1 MSLRDLTIKEI
12 NSKLR
17 QKELTATDLVKLSF
31 KRIAEVESD
40 VQAFITLDE
49 QNALAAAAALDER
62 IAAGAD
68 LGLLAALPVGVK
80 DNIST
85 KGVLTTCGSKM
96 LVNYIPVYNATVYDR
111 VVDEGSIMVGKTNM
125 DEFAMG
131 SSTEYSAFQPSYN
144 PWDLNRVPGGSSGGS
159 AAAVASGE
167 VYYALGSDTG
177 GSIRQPA
184 AYTGIVG
191 FKPSYGLVSRYGLV
205 ANASSLDHV
214 GPLTKNVG
222 DAAYVLQAIA
232 GKDPMDS
239 MMSDVEVPD
248 YAAALTGDIK
258 GMRIGV
264 AKEYF
269 IEGIDPA
276 VKEAVMESVKVFED
290 LGATVDEVSLPHSE
304 YAIAA
309 NYIILAAEAGSNLG
323 RFDGVRYGLRAEKP
337 ESLQDMYLRTR
348 SEALGPEVKRRIIFG
363 NYVLGTGHYEDY
375 FLQAQRVRTLVKND
389 YDQVFAKYDLVLGP
403 TTPTTA
409 FKINDNTNDPL
420 TVYHSDILTVA
431 ANLAGL
437 PAISLPCGFADGLP
451 VGLQLT
457 GKQFADADVLRA
469 AYAYEQSTEHH
480 KAQPK
485 SRKG

>member
-167 VYYALGSDTG
+167 VYYVLGSDTG

-214 GPLTKNVG
+214 GPLTKNVE

-276 VKEAVMESVKVFED
+276 VKEAVIESVKVFED

-420 TVYHSDILTVA
+420 TMYHSDILTVA

>member
-214 GPLTKNVG
+214 GPLTKNVE

-276 VKEAVMESVKVFED
+276 VKEAVIESVKVFED

-420 TVYHSDILTVA
+420 TMYHSDILTVA

>member
-214 GPLTKNVG
+214 GPLTKNVE

-420 TVYHSDILTVA
+420 TMYHSDILTVA